1 MFFGGSAM
9 NRQKLKGNLMMLL
22 TALIWGTAFVAQS
35 SAMDNIDP
43 FSFMAARYL
52 LGAVVLLP
60 VIALFS
66 KKDSSC
72 KDKTLWIGGIC
83 CGCILFI
90 ASALQQWG
98 LVYTTTAKA
107 GFITTLY
114 VVFVPVAGL
123 FFKRKPGWMIW
134 AGVAISMV
142 GFYLLTMTE
151 SFTLALGD
159 LLILLCAIA
168 FTGHILVID
177 HFSPKVDG
185 IKMSCIQ
192 FLVCGILSLLAA
204 VVTGPSHPTAL
215 MQAWLPILY
224 TGILSSGVAYTLQIL
239 AQKFTDPVMVSLLGS
254 LEAVFATLSGYVFWR
269 LGYIGNGQVTPRQ
282 LAGCALVFI
291 AVILVQLPLP
301 NKTNKD

>member
-1 MFFGGSAM
+1 M
-9 NRQKLKGNLMMLL
+9 NRQKLKGNLMMLI

-35 SAMDNIDP
+35 SAMNSVDP

-66 KKDSSC
+66 QKGQIGDS
-72 KDKTLWIGGIC
+72 KPLWIGGIC
-83 CGCILFI
+83 CGCVLFI

-123 FFKRKPGWMIW
+123 FLKRKPSWLIW
-134 AGVAISMV
+134 VGVAISTI

-151 SFTLALGD
+151 SFTLAIGD
-159 LLILLCAIA
+159 LLVLLCAVA
-168 FTGHILVID
+168 FTVHIMVID

-185 IKMSCIQ
+185 VKMSCIQ
-192 FLVCGILSLLAA
+192 FLVCGTMSLIAA
-204 VVTGPSHPTAL
+204 LIAGPSHPAAL
-215 MQAWLPILY
+215 LDAWLPILY
-224 TGILSSGVAYTLQIL
+224 TGVLSSGVAYTLQIL

-254 LEAVFATLSGYVFWR
+254 LEAVFATLAGYMFWR
-269 LGYIGNGQVTPRQ
+269 LGYIHNGQVTLRQ

-291 AVILVQLPLP
+291 AVILVQLPTP
-301 NKTNKD
+301 NKINNKG